1 MNIAGVMDLSKL
13 AEPFHPDDIE
23 WRVSRSGNGSKGP
36 FAMVVPYITARAIQ
50 YRLDEVCEPQN
61 WKTEEPKMIEV
72 AGKSSFA
79 VGISIL
85 IPTLPVAQWV
95 TKWDVCEPPRNDRD
109 GIDPAKAGFSGAEKR
124 AGCQWGIGRYLYYLD
139 ETFAEVQDEST
150 GREWNYAR
158 LSEKHGGGSY
168 YWKTPSLPG
177 WALPKEP
184 EHEVT
189 PGQLNA
195 LKREWKDKFGEG
207 LTNPKDLR
215 EGFARFV
222 VSVVGQFPTADHAC
236 WTRDA
241 LDKCGERI
249 DDTTEPGGVSAD
261 VPFEG

>member
-1 MNIAGVMDLSKL
+1 MDLSKL

-23 WRVSRSGNGSKGP
+23 WRVSRSGNGAKGP
-36 FAMVVPYITARAIQ
+36 FAMVFAYITARAIQ
-50 YRLDEVCEPQN
+50 YRLDEVCGPAN
-61 WKTEEPKMIEV
+61 WRTEEPKMIEV

-79 VGISIL
+79 VGISIRVGEPSTHL
-85 IPTLPVAQWV
+85 KPEWV
-95 TKWDVCEPPRNDRD
+95 TKWDVSEPTRGDN
-109 GIDPAKAGFSGAEKR
+109 IDAAKGGFSGAMKR
-124 AGCQWGIGRYLYYLD
+124 AGCQWGIGRLLYYLP
-139 ETFAEVQDEST
+139 ETFAEVQEEAK

-184 EHEVT
+184 EHEISADE
-189 PGQLNA
+189 LND
-195 LKREWKDKFGEG
+195 LKCVWRDKFGTD
-207 LTNPKDLR
+207 LTNSKDLR
-215 EGFARFV
+215 EGFSRFIG
-222 VSVVGQFPTADHAC
+222 SVVGDFPTSDLSC

-241 LDKCGERI
+241 WKKCADRI